1 MIFEVEIVDNKK
13 SPLNYLENLETFSNG
28 KVFKFKKGIN
38 IIVGKNGSGK
48 STLIKLISH
57 YMLCKDSMVSS
68 IPKETF
74 KLASFFD
81 SVFGN
86 NDEPS
91 LLDGVKVKSDYSG
104 VAYHFLSEK
113 DLSKNSD
120 SALENID
127 QFECFLNSN
136 NLSTG
141 ETVLYSLNRL
151 FNLSFSNKDIQF
163 PILQLKNLKDRVNDF
178 WKENIDK
185 ILSYYAS
192 NRVNIEPKD
201 FEYTFLLD
209 EIDQNLDINNIE
221 TMYQIMSYQKEMT
234 QLISV
239 IHNPILIYKLSKLDY
254 INFIEMSEGYLDSI
268 KKVFSN
274 L

>member
-13 SPLNYLENLETFSNG
+13 SPLFYLENLENFSNG
-28 KVFKFKKGIN
+28 KVFKFEKGIN
-38 IIVGKNGSGK
+38 IIIGKNGSGK
-48 STLIKLISH
+48 TTLMKLISH
-57 YMLCKDSMVSS
+57 YMLCKDSMVSNA
-68 IPKETF
+68 PKETF

-81 SVFGN
+81 SVFC
-86 NDEPS
+86 DEPS

-113 DLSKNSD
+113 DLSKNFD

-127 QFECFLNSN
+127 QFESFFSSN

-141 ETVLYSLNRL
+141 ETVLYTLNKL

-163 PILQLKNLKDRVNDF
+163 PILQLKNLMDRANDF
-178 WKENIDK
+178 WKENINK

-209 EIDQNLDINNIE
+209 EVDQNLDITNIE
-221 TMYQIMSYQKEMT
+221 TMYQIMSYKKEMT

-254 INFIEMSEGYLDSI
+254 INFIEMNEGYLDNI
-268 KKVFSN
+268 KEVFSN

>member
-13 SPLNYLENLETFSNG
+13 SPLSYLENLETFSNG

-38 IIVGKNGSGK
+38 IIIGKNGSGK
-48 STLIKLISH
+48 STLINLISH

-68 IPKETF
+68 VPKETF

-81 SVFGN
+81 SVFG

-113 DLSKNSD
+113 ELSSD
-120 SALENID
+120 FDIALGNIN
-127 QFECFLNSN
+127 QFESFFNSN
-136 NLSTG
+136 SLSTG
-141 ETVLYSLNRL
+141 ETVLYTLQQL
-151 FNLSFSNKDIQF
+151 FNLAFSNKDIQF
-163 PILQLKNLKDRVNDF
+163 PILQLKNLMDRANDRWKVNIE
-178 WKENIDK
+178 KM
-185 ILSYYAS
+185 LSYYKD
-192 NRVNIEPKD
+192 NRVNIDPKD

-209 EIDQNLDINNIE
+209 EVDRSLDITNIE
-221 TMYQIMSYQKEMT
+221 TMYKVMSYQKERT
-234 QLISV
+234 QLICV

-254 INFIEMSEGYLDSI
+254 INFIEMNEGYLDNI

>member
-13 SPLNYLENLETFSNG
+13 SPLSYLENLETFSNG

-38 IIVGKNGSGK
+38 VIVGKNGSGK
-48 STLIKLISH
+48 STLVNLISH

-81 SVFGN
+81 SVFC
-86 NDEPS
+86 DEPS
-91 LLDGVKVKSDYSG
+91 LLDGVKVKTDYSG

-113 DLSKNSD
+113 ELSSD
-120 SALENID
+120 FDVALGNIN
-127 QFECFLNSN
+127 QFESFFSSN

-141 ETVLYSLNRL
+141 ETVLYTLQQL
-151 FNLSFSNKDIQF
+151 FNLAFSNKDIQF
-163 PILQLKNLKDRVNDF
+163 PVLQLKSLMDCSNDRWKVNIE
-178 WKENIDK
+178 KM
-185 ILSYYAS
+185 LSYYKD
-192 NRVNIEPKD
+192 NRVNIDPKD

-209 EIDQNLDINNIE
+209 EVDRSLDITNIE
-221 TMYQIMSYQKEMT
+221 TMYKVMSYQKEGT
-234 QLISV
+234 QLICV

-254 INFIEMSEGYLDSI
+254 INFIEMNEGYLDSI
-268 KKVFSN
+268 KEVFSN